1 MARYQYQA
9 NLPRVGLQNYMAG
22 LSGEYGGQTTT
33 TGPGMNPMGAII
45 GALAGGVIPGLSP
58 GLGMVAGMNA

>member
-1 MARYQYQA
+1 
-9 NLPRVGLQNYMAG
+9 MAG